1 MTKAVFFDVD
11 GTLLDT
17 TEYIYQ
23 AFENS
28 LHHYNHPL
36 VSREIMQL
44 SVGKTLEECYKDFTR
59 LEKVLYLMEHHKEF
73 QRNNVELVKAY
84 PNTISTLEHLREK
97 GMSIAAITSRSK
109 ESTIKSLQYA
119 EVYPLIDFFVALEDV
134 VTPKPDPE
142 GILKAMNFFSVSA
155 EDVIMVGDSPVD
167 VEAGRSAKARTAGA
181 SYGFHGQRI
190 RESQPDVVIQD
201 IYEVVS
207 LISE

>member
-17 TEYIYQ
+17 TEYIYK
-23 AFENS
+23 AFEHS
-28 LHHYNHPL
+28 LNHYKHPL

-44 SVGKTLEECYKDFTR
+44 SVGKPLEECYQDFTK
-59 LEKVLYLMEHHKEF
+59 LEKVVNLMDRHKEF
-73 QRNNVELVKAY
+73 QRHNVELVKAY
-84 PNTISTLEHLREK
+84 PHTVSTLEHLRSK

-119 EVYPLIDFFVALEDV
+119 EVYPLIDYFVALEDV

-142 GILKAMNFFSVSA
+142 GILKAMNFFSVKPD
-155 EDVIMVGDSPVD
+155 EIMMVGDSPVD
-167 VEAGRSAKARTAGA
+167 VEAGRNAKARTVGA
-181 SYGFHGQRI
+181 SYGFHGERI

-201 IYEVVS
+201 IYEVLS
-207 LISE
+207 LIV

>member
-28 LHHYNHPL
+28 LHHYNHPR
-36 VSREIMQL
+36 VSRDIMEL

-59 LEKVLYLMEHHKEF
+59 LEKVLELMEHHKEF

-97 GMSIAAITSRSK
+97 GISIAAITSRSK
-109 ESTIKSLQYA
+109 ESTINSLQYT

-142 GILKAMNFFSVSA
+142 GILKAMKFFSVLA

-181 SYGFHGQRI
+181 TYGFHGERI
-190 RESQPDVVIQD
+190 LEAKPDHIVDD
-201 IYEVVS
+201 IHDV
-207 LISE
+207 LKLLNH

>member
-23 AFENS
+23 AFEHS
-28 LHHYNHPL
+28 LNHYKHPL

-44 SVGKTLEECYKDFTR
+44 SVGKPLEECYQDFTK
-59 LEKVLYLMEHHKEF
+59 LEEVVNLMDRHKEF
-73 QRNNVELVKAY
+73 QRHNVELVKAY
-84 PNTISTLEHLREK
+84 PHTVSTLEHLRSK

-119 EVYPLIDFFVALEDV
+119 EVYPLIDYFVALEDV

-142 GILKAMNFFSVSA
+142 GILKAMNFFSVKPD
-155 EDVIMVGDSPVD
+155 EIMMVGDSPVD
-167 VEAGRSAKARTAGA
+167 VEAGRNAKARTVGA
-181 SYGFHGQRI
+181 SYGFHGERI
-190 RESQPDVVIQD
+190 RKSQPDVVIQD
-201 IYEVVS
+201 IYEVLS
-207 LISE
+207 LIV